1 MRIVLAPDSY
11 KGCLPA
17 LQVARAMA
25 LGCADADPACQ
36 TRLAP
41 MADGGEGTAEAIVAA
56 RQGVWVSVPVN
67 DPIGR
72 PIQARYG
79 RCGETAVM
87 EMAAASGLER
97 MAGAPLDPLRASSF
111 GAGQLLRHAV
121 ASGCSRVLMGIGGS
135 ATNDGGLGLLMA
147 LGARFLDAA
156 GNALPPAASSL
167 ARVAAVDFS
176 EMVDLG
182 GANLQV
188 ACDVSNP
195 LCGPEGA
202 TAVYGPQK
210 GVLPEQVPALDA
222 ALARYAD
229 VLEAAWG
236 GGFRDRP
243 GAGAAGGLGFVLY
256 GLGAQLGRGCELVA
270 RAVDLDGALRG
281 ADLVITGEGATDEQ
295 TAYGKVVQGVAQ
307 RARAQGVPVVC
318 LSGAL
323 LPGCEALY
331 AQGVNALFA
340 IADRPLTL
348 QQSLEE
354 APALIRRA
362 SANLVRLW
370 LAGR

>member
-17 LQVARAMA
+17 LQVARSMA

-41 MADGGEGTAEAIVAA
+41 MADGGEGTAEVIVAA
-56 RQGVWVSVPVN
+56 RRGTWISVPAR

-72 PIQARYG
+72 AVAARYG
-79 RCGETAVM
+79 RCGDIAVM

-97 MAGAPLDPLRASSF
+97 MAGAPLEPLRASSF

-121 ASGCSRVLMGIGGS
+121 AAGCTRVLMGIGGS

-156 GNALPPAASSL
+156 GNPLPPAAASL
-167 ARVAAVDFS
+167 AQVAAVDFS
-176 EMVDLG
+176 GMIDLSG
-182 GANLQV
+182 VALQV

-210 GVLPEQVPALDA
+210 GVTPEQIPMLDA
-222 ALARYAD
+222 ALAHYAS

-236 GGFRDRP
+236 DAFGDRP
-243 GAGAAGGLGFVLY
+243 GAGAAGGLGFALY
-256 GLGAQLGRGCELVA
+256 GLGARLERGSELVA
-270 RAVDLDGALRG
+270 QAVDLDGALRG

-295 TAYGKVVQGVAQ
+295 TAYGKAVQGVAR

-331 AQGVNALFA
+331 AEGVSALFA
-340 IADRPLTL
+340 IADRPLSL
-348 QQSLEE
+348 EQSLQE

-362 SANLVRLW
+362 SANLLRLFR
-370 LAGR
+370 AGR